1 MTRMTRLFAELAS
14 LAAKGSGHLVARAG
28 IDGIQQCLTALES
41 AKVFAEKVD
50 DIVPMF
56 RTDPGGVRGDDDMG
70 ESPERALPIQ
80 RFAFENIQNGA
91 AKPAILKSGD
101 KSRLID
107 DFPARNIDENGA
119 AIKQGKLIRAYQ
131 TIRFRNRRGTDNQHI
146 APVQRFVQTVRA
158 EDTLDE
164 RRNRLLRPAAD
175 GRHPHIE
182 RVRAPRHFL
191 SDGTEAQNRHVA
203 PVKTPRPGITR
214 QVILYPTPL
223 SLSSQ
228 HQMESPGKNQK
239 TTHHVLGYRNSL
251 NAPGVGDHNAA
262 RRQFIQGKNPHRSRR

>member
-1 MTRMTRLFAELAS
+1 MGRDYPSLFIALCRLAADCTDDADDPIVRGIRII
-14 LAAKGSGHLVARAG
+14 AAKGSGHLVARAG
-28 IDGIQQCLTALES
+28 IDGIQQWLPALES
-41 AKVFAEKVD
+41 AKVFAEEVD

-56 RTDPGGVRGDDDMG
+56 RADSGGVRGDDDMG
-70 ESPERALPIQ
+70 ESPERAPRIQ

-131 TIRFRNRRGTDNQHI
+131 TIRFRNRRGADNQHI

-164 RRNRLLRPAAD
+164 TREDSTA
-175 GRHPHIE
+175 RHHSSG
-182 RVRAPRHFL
+182 HFV
-191 SDGTEAQNRHVA
+191 S
-203 PVKTPRPGITR
+203 
-214 QVILYPTPL
+214 
-223 SLSSQ
+223 
-228 HQMESPGKNQK
+228 
-239 TTHHVLGYRNSL
+239 
-251 NAPGVGDHNAA
+251 NAA
-262 RRQFIQGKNPHRSRR
+262 LVEQPASNGIAGQEPEDHPSRARLSEQPECPGSW